1 MTTQPLAPVRSEK
14 GVALVIVLL
23 LLAVMMGLTTGMTMS
38 SQTEIAMAANELNYA
53 GARAAAE
60 AGLNR
65 AIEQIIANTATNL
78 LAGVDGLVDAADPAA
93 AVNADN
99 GLVPVIGNGP
109 FTIGDQYSYTLEI
122 LDDDDPSLYP
132 VALSVA
138 QLAQMIENDNRYLSL
153 NDA

>member
-78 LAGVDGLVDAADPAA
+78 LASCRAAGLGVGAPGPHRRRTGPDARAGDGSRPHQARWDP
-93 AVNADN
+93 
-99 GLVPVIGNGP
+99 
-109 FTIGDQYSYTLEI
+109 
-122 LDDDDPSLYP
+122 
-132 VALSVA
+132 
-138 QLAQMIENDNRYLSL
+138 RR
-153 NDA
+153 